1 MASRGGLSG
10 LALAEIAAGVILA
23 WSGIQNASI
32 AATLRSV
39 IGGKKPA
46 PDTGT
51 QPIVSAP
58 AGGTAT
64 AAGVAGSQPV
74 GGVPSATGNPGAVNG
89 CTAAQTASNRALGRL
104 MAGAYGW
111 GIGAQWTAL
120 DTMIGTQESGWCN
133 NAQNRGSTAYGI
145 GQFLDT
151 TWASVGYSKTSDPV
165 TQIAAML
172 AYIKQRY
179 GNPVA
184 AEQFHLANN
193 WY

>member
-46 PDTGT
+46 PDTGN
-51 QPIVSAP
+51 
-58 AGGTAT
+58 
-64 AAGVAGSQPV
+64 QPV
-74 GGVPSATGNPGAVNG
+74 TSTPAAAEPAASLPQGGVPSATGNPGAVNG

-111 GIGAQWTAL
+111 GTGAQWTAL

-133 NAQNRGSTAYGI
+133 NAQNPGSTAYGI

-151 TWASVGYSKTSDPV
+151 TWSTVGYSKTSDPV

-179 GNPVA
+179 GDPIK